1 MGSQFLDISGL
12 ADPDSRI
19 VARRKRAEAKLKRDK
34 EEAEGKKKSG
44 QEESAALDVS
54 RGRTQTLES
63 VARMEQ
69 VKTAT
74 WNGLTQVRVAFDDA
88 ENQRRIVEEAA
99 RLDRYEALQIEAVTS
114 GRKNAAVEMKW
125 ADLLNLEIPQELY
138 EQLRTQRE
146 ACQTIIDAKDRRIRE
161 FETELKNKNDEY
173 VRVLKQMQAD
183 VSTLIQ
189 KMIAQSQQLRTEYK
203 EQLDSIEKAFIKERT
218 ELRDKHKVEMEELF
232 EKRKRME
239 ENEFLE
245 ERQHRERQYQIRTD
259 QLRTTHAD
267 EFNQSK
273 IALER
278 SIQDLEQHLEKM
290 MATYQL
296 NKEKLE
302 YNLQVLTE
310 RYKEHSA
317 IQSQYKNRLNRLRE
331 TLNTLM
337 SRYHKMDSTYRE
349 NNVELTGEYKRLTQ
363 QFQDLQ
369 EKFRHFEQA
378 DDRQFR
384 EIWQLNEA
392 NVRTLITKVLDADRI
407 IHEQQL
413 GLEWTAPREDQ
424 LLQEL
429 ETFSE
434 AGTTTGKSTAKESED
449 QGPGSSGKFS
459 ITKVKKVLDLIKE
472 ETGFLLDMKIREQ
485 MADLPHEQR
494 DVMQID
500 AVLRYIGVES
510 QEDVDLLVQQFYMG
524 QDEDDETLMVDAD
537 EVLNLLKKY
546 QEEKENL
553 AAQVVAPDK
562 KKKKSSGKALG
573 SESEAERKLR
583 RRKEE
588 KKFWERMAHVIPE
601 MNTRVWKAL
610 DRFLAKYYEL
620 LQRRSS
626 AIDSAVNL
634 QKQNEELKALLDQ
647 YLSSKVNEELQV
659 PPTHVIR
666 TTAAPG
672 RAAA

>member
-1 MGSQFLDISGL
+1 M
-12 ADPDSRI
+12 
-19 VARRKRAEAKLKRDK
+19 
-34 EEAEGKKKSG
+34 
-44 QEESAALDVS
+44 
-54 RGRTQTLES
+54 
-63 VARMEQ
+63 
-69 VKTAT
+69 
-74 WNGLTQVRVAFDDA
+74 
-88 ENQRRIVEEAA
+88 
-99 RLDRYEALQIEAVTS
+99 
-114 GRKNAAVEMKW
+114 
-125 ADLLNLEIPQELY
+125 
-138 EQLRTQRE
+138 
-146 ACQTIIDAKDRRIRE
+146 
-161 FETELKNKNDEY
+161 
-173 VRVLKQMQAD
+173 
-183 VSTLIQ
+183 
-189 KMIAQSQQLRTEYK
+189 
-203 EQLDSIEKAFIKERT
+203 
-218 ELRDKHKVEMEELF
+218 
-232 EKRKRME
+232 
-239 ENEFLE
+239 
-245 ERQHRERQYQIRTD
+245 
-259 QLRTTHAD
+259 
-267 EFNQSK
+267 
-273 IALER
+273 
-278 SIQDLEQHLEKM
+278 
-290 MATYQL
+290 
-296 NKEKLE
+296 
-302 YNLQVLTE
+302 
-310 RYKEHSA
+310 
-317 IQSQYKNRLNRLRE
+317 
-331 TLNTLM
+331 
-337 SRYHKMDSTYRE
+337 
-349 NNVELTGEYKRLTQ
+349 
-363 QFQDLQ
+363 
-369 EKFRHFEQA
+369 
-378 DDRQFR
+378 
-384 EIWQLNEA
+384 
-392 NVRTLITKVLDADRI
+392 
-407 IHEQQL
+407 
-413 GLEWTAPREDQ
+413 
-424 LLQEL
+424 QEL

>member
-1 MGSQFLDISGL
+1 M
-12 ADPDSRI
+12 
-19 VARRKRAEAKLKRDK
+19 
-34 EEAEGKKKSG
+34 
-44 QEESAALDVS
+44 
-54 RGRTQTLES
+54 
-63 VARMEQ
+63 
-69 VKTAT
+69 
-74 WNGLTQVRVAFDDA
+74 
-88 ENQRRIVEEAA
+88 
-99 RLDRYEALQIEAVTS
+99 
-114 GRKNAAVEMKW
+114 
-125 ADLLNLEIPQELY
+125 
-138 EQLRTQRE
+138 
-146 ACQTIIDAKDRRIRE
+146 
-161 FETELKNKNDEY
+161 
-173 VRVLKQMQAD
+173 
-183 VSTLIQ
+183 
-189 KMIAQSQQLRTEYK
+189 
-203 EQLDSIEKAFIKERT
+203 
-218 ELRDKHKVEMEELF
+218 
-232 EKRKRME
+232 RME
-239 ENEFLE
+239 ENDFLE
-245 ERQHRERQYQIRTD
+245 ERQLREREFQMKTD
-259 QLRTTHAD
+259 TLRINHAD

-273 IALER
+273 IALEK

-337 SRYHKMDSTYRE
+337 GRYHKSDAKYRAD
-349 NNVELTGEYKRLTQ
+349 NVELTEEYKRLTQ

-384 EIWQLNEA
+384 GIWQLNEA
-392 NVRTLITKVLDADRI
+392 SVRQLITKVLDADRI

-449 QGPGSSGKFS
+449 GGPGSSGKFS

-510 QEDVDLLVQQFYMG
+510 QEDVDLLVQQFYQG

-553 AAQVVAPDK
+553 AAQVVAPGK
-562 KKKKSSGKALG
+562 EKKKSKGKALG

-601 MNTRVWKAL
+601 MNTRVWRAL
-610 DRFLAKYYEL
+610 DAGLQKYYDL
-620 LQRRSS
+620 LQRRSA
-626 AIDSAVNL
+626 AIDSAVAL

-647 YLSSKVNEELQV
+647 YLSSRVNDELQV

-666 TTAAPG
+666 TAPAG
-672 RAAA
+672 QQTLPRAG

>member
-1 MGSQFLDISGL
+1 
-12 ADPDSRI
+12 
-19 VARRKRAEAKLKRDK
+19 
-34 EEAEGKKKSG
+34 
-44 QEESAALDVS
+44 
-54 RGRTQTLES
+54 
-63 VARMEQ
+63 
-69 VKTAT
+69 
-74 WNGLTQVRVAFDDA
+74 
-88 ENQRRIVEEAA
+88 
-99 RLDRYEALQIEAVTS
+99 
-114 GRKNAAVEMKW
+114 
-125 ADLLNLEIPQELY
+125 
-138 EQLRTQRE
+138 
-146 ACQTIIDAKDRRIRE
+146 
-161 FETELKNKNDEY
+161 
-173 VRVLKQMQAD
+173 
-183 VSTLIQ
+183 
-189 KMIAQSQQLRTEYK
+189 
-203 EQLDSIEKAFIKERT
+203 
-218 ELRDKHKVEMEELF
+218 MEELF

-245 ERQHRERQYQIRTD
+245 ARQNRERQYQIRTD

-310 RYKEHSA
+310 RYKEHGA
-317 IQSQYKNRLNRLRE
+317 ISSQYKNRLNRLRE

-337 SRYHKMDSTYRE
+337 GRYHKMDGKYRQE
-349 NNVELTGEYKRLTQ
+349 NIELTDEYKRLTQ

-369 EKFRHFEQA
+369 EKFKHFEQA

-392 NVRTLITKVLDADRI
+392 NVRQLMSKVLDADRI

-449 QGPGSSGKFS
+449 RGPASSGKFS
-459 ITKVKKVLDLIKE
+459 IGKVKKVLDLIKE

-553 AAQVVAPDK
+553 AAQAVAPD

-573 SESEAERKLR
+573 
-583 RRKEE
+583 
-588 KKFWERMAHVIPE
+588 
-601 MNTRVWKAL
+601 
-610 DRFLAKYYEL
+610 
-620 LQRRSS
+620 
-626 AIDSAVNL
+626 
-634 QKQNEELKALLDQ
+634 
-647 YLSSKVNEELQV
+647 
-659 PPTHVIR
+659 
-666 TTAAPG
+666 
-672 RAAA
+672 

>member
-1 MGSQFLDISGL
+1 MKDDVGGQGGL
-12 ADPDSRI
+12 I
-19 VARRKRAEAKLKRDK
+19 
-34 EEAEGKKKSG
+34 
-44 QEESAALDVS
+44 
-54 RGRTQTLES
+54 
-63 VARMEQ
+63 ARMRSQ
-69 VKTAT
+69 
-74 WNGLTQVRVAFDDA
+74 
-88 ENQRRIVEEAA
+88 
-99 RLDRYEALQIEAVTS
+99 
-114 GRKNAAVEMKW
+114 
-125 ADLLNLEIPQELY
+125 Y
-138 EQLRTQRE
+138 EQLRT
-146 ACQTIIDAKDRRIRE
+146 
-161 FETELKNKNDEY
+161 EY
-173 VRVLKQMQAD
+173 
-183 VSTLIQ
+183 
-189 KMIAQSQQLRTEYK
+189 E
-203 EQLDSIEKAFIKERT
+203 EQLDTIENAFIQERT
-218 ELRDKHKVEMEELF
+218 ELREKHKIEMEELF

-239 ENEFLE
+239 ENDFLE
-245 ERQHRERQYQIRTD
+245 ERQTREREFQMKTD
-259 QLRTTHAD
+259 TLRINHAD
-267 EFNQSK
+267 EFNHSK

-290 MATYQL
+290 MAMYQL

-392 NVRTLITKVLDADRI
+392 NVRQLITKVLDADRI

-434 AGTTTGKSTAKESED
+434 AGTTTGKSTAKESEE
-449 QGPGSSGKFS
+449 QGPGASGKFS
-459 ITKVKKVLDLIKE
+459 IGKVKKVLDLIKE
-472 ETGFLLDMKIREQ
+472 ETTFLLDMKIREQ
-485 MADLPHEQR
+485 MQELPPEQR

-510 QEDVDLLVQQFYMG
+510 QDDVDLLVGQFYQG
-524 QDEDDETLMVDAD
+524 PDDDDENCTVDAD
-537 EVLNLLKKY
+537 EVLNLLKAY
-546 QEEKENL
+546 QLEKENL
-553 AAQVVAPDK
+553 AAQDVAPDK
-562 KKKKSSGKALG
+562 KKKKSQGKAIG
-573 SESEAERKLR
+573 SESEAERKAR

-588 KKFWERMAHVIPE
+588 KKFWEKMAHVIPE
-601 MNTRVWKAL
+601 MNTRVWASL
-610 DRFLAKYYEL
+610 DKFLIKYYDL
-620 LQRRSS
+620 LQKR
-626 AIDSAVNL
+626 ATNIDQAVAM